1 MPDPRVVNF
10 EGKTQ
15 VFPADA
21 TDAEISSALNAIPS
35 ANSAAV
41 PSAKTWSISTPAID
55 MAATKAAVPLVQTAV
70 DQLATNPGIV
80 AAGKIAGRV
89 GGLVKSIATK
99 NPFTMLGSMEVGSKA
114 GGDAAAVAQAAALK
128 ASPAIAKAAP
138 YAQVLGT
145 LSGAQGGLDLA
156 QMAEPNRQDIGVLG
170 MGTQGSASDQAAV
183 MKSQIANL
191 VKSGT
196 PVGEATRTV
205 YNMWAKFLHAQQAK

>member
-1 MPDPRVVNF
+1 MPDRVVNF

-21 TDAEISSALNAIPS
+21 TDAEISAALNAIPES
-35 ANSAAV
+35 NAASV
-41 PSAKTWSISTPAID
+41 PSAKTWSTPAIN
-55 MAATKAAVPLVQTAV
+55 MAAAKASVPIVQTAV
-70 DQLATNPGIV
+70 DQVATNPGVV

-114 GGDAAAVAQAAALK
+114 GGDAAAIAQAAALK

-156 QMAEPNRQDIGVLG
+156 QMADPKRQDIGFMG
-170 MGTQGSASDQAAV
+170 MGPQGSASDQAAV
-183 MKSQIANL
+183 MKSQIGNL

-196 PVGEATRTV
+196 PLGEATRTV
-205 YNMWAKFLHAQQAK
+205 YNAWAKFLREQQAK